1 MVGIKDFKIEKKAD
15 AGRVRV
21 ECSYTSEMLGQ
32 KIKHQI
38 TVSEVMFNKGFS
50 LIGDMLDKHTGA
62 FDFIEDGV
70 EFLVDY
76 GGPDYQPVVN
86 ILVVKGEEVASLA
99 IPEDECRAFL
109 ATLNL

>member
-1 MVGIKDFKIEKKAD
+1 MIQDYRIHIN
-15 AGRVRV
+15 
-21 ECSYTSEMLGQ
+21 YTFQAVTLYCEYKSALGQ